1 MALNAVASILGS
13 VLSKHEI
20 DDQLKIIEDF
30 IHAMK
35 DCGMMLDNWRDA
47 YYKLRIPKQMTGT
60 TMAIQLKNMETEVLR
75 LRHESW
81 KNGETMKDRLLQ
93 SFDVGRKNGYTV
105 LLPKTRNAEVVL
117 LNSTVDMKLNPF
129 PSDVVDDLIKKNS
142 ELENSIKTI
151 QEETS
156 AKIRYQEELIEE
168 RDRIMSEMNQQIT
181 MLKKRITFL
190 RENHKERLELINQHH
205 EEEKK
210 IYKREISELRLE
222 NGTLNLTISTLNK
235 QFDNMSLDHMKDI
248 QVLIEHV
255 SDVEERCAKLS
266 SENVVLREEQDE
278 HIRLIKGLADKANLQ
293 VDIS

>member
-35 DCGMMLDNWRDA
+35 DCGMMLDDWRDA
-47 YYKLRIPKQMTGT
+47 YYKLRIPKPMTGT

-93 SFDVGRKNGYTV
+93 SFDVGKKNGYTV

-142 ELENSIKTI
+142 ELENNIKTI
-151 QEETS
+151 QEEANT
-156 AKIRYQEELIEE
+156 KMRYQEELIEE
-168 RDRIMSEMNQQIT
+168 RDRIMSEMNQQII
-181 MLKKRITFL
+181 MLKKKITFL
-190 RENHKERLELINQHH
+190 RENHKERLELVNQHH

-235 QFDNMSLDHMKDI
+235 QFDNMSLDHIKDI
-248 QVLIEHV
+248 KVLIEHI

-278 HIRLIKGLADKANLQ
+278 HIRLIKGLANKANLQ

>member
-93 SFDVGRKNGYTV
+93 SFDVGKKNGYTV

-181 MLKKRITFL
+181 MLKKKITFL

-266 SENVVLREEQDE
+266 NENVVLREEQDE

>member
-47 YYKLRIPKQMTGT
+47 YYKLRIPKPMTGT

-93 SFDVGRKNGYTV
+93 SFDVGKKNGYTV

-142 ELENSIKTI
+142 ELENSIKAI
-151 QEETS
+151 QDEANT
-156 AKIRYQEELIEE
+156 KIKYQEELIEE

-181 MLKKRITFL
+181 MLKKKIIFL
-190 RENHKERLELINQHH
+190 QEDHKERLELINRHH

-278 HIRLIKGLADKANLQ
+278 HMRLIKGLADKANLQ

>member
-47 YYKLRIPKQMTGT
+47 YYKLRIPKPMTGT

-93 SFDVGRKNGYTV
+93 SFDVGKKNGYTV

-117 LNSTVDMKLNPF
+117 LNSTIDMKLNPF

-142 ELENSIKTI
+142 ELENSIKVI
-151 QEETS
+151 QEEANT
-156 AKIRYQEELIEE
+156 KMRYQEELIEE
-168 RDRIMSEMNQQIT
+168 RDRIMSEMSQQIT
-181 MLKKRITFL
+181 MLKKKITFL

-266 SENVVLREEQDE
+266 SENVVLRKEQDE

>member
-13 VLSKHEI
+13 VLYKHEI

-47 YYKLRIPKQMTGT
+47 YYKLRIPKPMTGT

-93 SFDVGRKNGYTV
+93 SFDVGKKNGYTI

-129 PSDVVDDLIKKNS
+129 PSDVIDDLIKKNS
-142 ELENSIKTI
+142 ELENSIKAI
-151 QEETS
+151 QDEANT
-156 AKIRYQEELIEE
+156 KIKYQEELIEE
-168 RDRIMSEMNQQIT
+168 RDRIMSGMNQQIT
-181 MLKKRITFL
+181 MLKKKIIFL
-190 RENHKERLELINQHH
+190 QEDHKERLELINQHH

>member
-47 YYKLRIPKQMTGT
+47 YYKLRIPKPMTGT

-93 SFDVGRKNGYTV
+93 SFDVGKKNGYTV

-129 PSDVVDDLIKKNS
+129 PSDIVDDLIKKNS
-142 ELENSIKTI
+142 ELENSIKAI
-151 QEETS
+151 QDETNT
-156 AKIRYQEELIEE
+156 KIKYQEELIEE

-181 MLKKRITFL
+181 MLKKKIIFL
-190 RENHKERLELINQHH
+190 QEDHKERLELINQHH

>member
-47 YYKLRIPKQMTGT
+47 YYKLRIPKPMTGT

-93 SFDVGRKNGYTV
+93 SFDVGKKNGYTV

-142 ELENSIKTI
+142 ELENSIKAI
-151 QEETS
+151 QDEANT
-156 AKIRYQEELIEE
+156 KIKYQEELIEE

-181 MLKKRITFL
+181 MLKKKIIFL
-190 RENHKERLELINQHH
+190 QEDHKERLKLINRHH

-278 HIRLIKGLADKANLQ
+278 HMRLIKGLADKANLQ

>member
-47 YYKLRIPKQMTGT
+47 YYKLRIPKPMTGT

-93 SFDVGRKNGYTV
+93 SFDVGKKNGYTV

-142 ELENSIKTI
+142 ELENSIKAI
-151 QEETS
+151 QDEANT
-156 AKIRYQEELIEE
+156 KIKYQEELIEE

-181 MLKKRITFL
+181 MLKKKIIFL
-190 RENHKERLELINQHH
+190 QEDHKERLELINQHH

>member
-13 VLSKHEI
+13 VLSKHKI

-47 YYKLRIPKQMTGT
+47 YYKLRIPKPMTGT

-142 ELENSIKTI
+142 KLENSIKAI
-151 QEETS
+151 QEEANT
-156 AKIRYQEELIEE
+156 KMRYQEELIEE
-168 RDRIMSEMNQQIT
+168 RDRIMSEMSQQIT
-181 MLKKRITFL
+181 MLKKKITFL

-248 QVLIEHV
+248 QVLVEHV

>member
-93 SFDVGRKNGYTV
+93 SFDVGKKNGYTV

-181 MLKKRITFL
+181 MLKKKITFL